1 MIHSQIDSLSSFVGW
16 NLFLC
21 LACFLVQPALARWD
35 ENVAE
40 GNKIEWTGFF
50 FSPNHCS
57 VKRRTPIKHSARGPK
72 LSPKSLRNRNSVYAR
87 SHNL

>member
-1 MIHSQIDSLSSFVGW
+1 MIHSEIDSLSSFVGW

-50 FSPNHCS
+50 FFFSQ
-57 VKRRTPIKHSARGPK
+57 
-72 LSPKSLRNRNSVYAR
+72 SLFRETTDAD
-87 SHNL
+87 